1 MERAA
6 MAFEI
11 PDHYSV
17 SFTSNVELLL
27 QQMDSR
33 FSDCVGVGT
42 YTGENAQVVKQFGEV
57 EFQEKTSRL
66 ADTNFSEIE
75 HRQRWVAP
83 TDYDLA
89 LPVEREDEIRMLDS
103 PTSAYVEAMT
113 AAWNRKK
120 DAVIM
125 TGALGTAKTGKNG
138 GTNTAFDTTNFSVA
152 ADFVLAGG
160 AANSGLTIPKLTEAK
175 RMLDAAECPESN
187 RYFGHGSTQLQD
199 LLNTTQITS
208 ADYNTVK
215 ALVAG
220 EVDTFM
226 GFKFKRYEGFAVASS
241 VRSCVAWH
249 KSGLHLGMWNSLE
262 TKIGERPDKKYLT
275 QVFMKGTIG
284 GTRTNEEKVVRV
296 LCYEG

>member
-1 MERAA
+1 

-11 PDHYSV
+11 PDHYST
-17 SFTSNVELLL
+17 SFTTNVELLL
-27 QQMDSR
+27 QQEDSR
-33 FSDCVGVGT
+33 FSDCVGQGT
-42 YTGENAQVVKQFGEV
+42 YTGEAAQVVRQFGEV

-75 HRQRWVAP
+75 HRQRWAHP
-83 TDYDLA
+83 TGYDLA
-89 LPVEREDEIRMLDS
+89 LPVEREDEIQMLDS
-103 PTSAYVEAMT
+103 PVSPYTQTMA

-125 TGALGTAKTGKNG
+125 TAALGTAKTGKAG

-152 ADFVLAGG
+152 SDFVLTGG
-160 AANSGLTIPKLTEAK
+160 AVASGLTIPKLTEAK
-175 RMLDAAECPESN
+175 RMMDAAEAPGKG
-187 RYFGHGSTQLQD
+187 RYFGAGSTQFQD

-215 ALVAG
+215 ALVNG
-220 EVDTFM
+220 EINTFM
-226 GFKFKRYEGFAVASS
+226 GFEFKRYEGFAVASS

-249 KSGLHLGMWNSLE
+249 KTGLHLGMWNGLE

-284 GTRTNEEKVVRV
+284 ATRTNEEKVVRV
-296 LCYEG
+296 LCSEA

>member
-1 MERAA
+1 

-11 PDHYSV
+11 PDHYSR

-27 QQMDSR
+27 QQEDSR
-33 FSDCVGVGT
+33 FSDCVTQST
-42 YTGENAQVVKQFGEV
+42 YTGEQAQVVKQFGEV

-75 HRQRWVAP
+75 HKQRWVFP

-89 LPVEREDEIRMLDS
+89 LPVEKEDEIRMLDS
-103 PTSAYVEAMT
+103 PVSPYTSAMS

-120 DAVIM
+120 DAVIVS
-125 TGALGTAKTGKNG
+125 ASLGTAKTGTQG
-138 GTNTAFDTTNFSVA
+138 GTSTAFDTTNFSVA

-160 AANSGLTIPKLTEAK
+160 AVTSGLTIPKLTEAK
-175 RMLDAAECPESN
+175 RILDAAECPGMG
-187 RYFGHGSTQLQD
+187 RYFGATSTQFQD

-208 ADYNTVK
+208 ADYNSVK
-215 ALVAG
+215 ALVNG

-226 GFKFKRYEGFAVASS
+226 GFKFKRYEGFSVSSS
-241 VRSCVAWH
+241 VRSCIAWH
-249 KSGLHLGMWNSLE
+249 KTGLHLGTWNGLE
-262 TKIGERPDKKYLT
+262 TKIGERADKKYLT

-284 GTRTNEEKVVRV
+284 ATRTNEEKVVRV
-296 LCYEG
+296 LCSEA

>member
-1 MERAA
+1 

-11 PDHYSV
+11 PDHYSR

-27 QQMDSR
+27 QQEDSR
-33 FSDCVGVGT
+33 FSDCVTQSTYVG
-42 YTGENAQVVKQFGEV
+42 EQAQVVKQFGEV

-75 HRQRWVAP
+75 HRQRWAFP

-89 LPVEREDEIRMLDS
+89 LPVEKEDEIRMLDS
-103 PTSAYVEAMT
+103 PVSPYTMAMA

-120 DAVIM
+120 DAVIV
-125 TGALGTAKTGKNG
+125 TASLGTAKTGTQG
-138 GTNTAFDTTNFSVA
+138 GTSTAFDTTNFSVA
-152 ADFVLAGG
+152 SDFVLSGG
-160 AANSGLTIPKLTEAK
+160 AVSSGLTIPKLTEAK
-175 RMLDAAECPESN
+175 RILDAAECPGTN
-187 RYFGHGSTQLQD
+187 RYFGATSTQFQD

-208 ADYNTVK
+208 SDYNSVK
-215 ALVAG
+215 ALVNG

-226 GFKFKRYEGFAVASS
+226 GFKFKRYEGFAVSS
-241 VRSCVAWH
+241 SIRSCIAWH
-249 KSGLHLGMWNSLE
+249 KTGLHLGTWNGLE

-284 GTRTNEEKVVRV
+284 ATRTNEEKVVRV
-296 LCYEG
+296 LCSEA